1 MIEAALPDYGRSP
14 KPKYVTL
21 YDNMDHR
28 DTLFQ
33 DTTLDMTYFRD
44 QKAFLD
50 TLQPEERLIL
60 KSYTYYGDR
69 IINTMLRGGWTPK
82 SFMTYISDIVYVRE
96 EDTFTSILGPLGQL
110 NEENCLARVIDYID
124 RFRTVFNKVPVLT
137 KPLRLFRGIEPNDT
151 FNPGVQE
158 MISTTMDYLSTAYDP
173 IHNTI
178 LETYTGTQC
187 CAYEFIVHP
196 GVRALWI
203 EPISNFPSEG
213 EIIIE
218 QGVTVINGCRNKK
231 KLVYKTENDY
241 RNRDVLVVGYDILPH
256 DAKPPPIVVDT
267 ALGFGRHIYSYLC
280 STLGKNGKRGGK
292 RRKTKR
298 RNKRR

>member
-1 MIEAALPDYGRSP
+1 
-14 KPKYVTL
+14 
-21 YDNMDHR
+21 
-28 DTLFQ
+28 
-33 DTTLDMTYFRD
+33 
-44 QKAFLD
+44 
-50 TLQPEERLIL
+50 
-60 KSYTYYGDR
+60 
-69 IINTMLRGGWTPK
+69 
-82 SFMTYISDIVYVRE
+82 
-96 EDTFTSILGPLGQL
+96 
-110 NEENCLARVIDYID
+110 
-124 RFRTVFNKVPVLT
+124 
-137 KPLRLFRGIEPNDT
+137 
-151 FNPGVQE
+151 
-158 MISTTMDYLSTAYDP
+158 MDYLSTAYDP

-218 QGVTVINGCRNKK
+218 QGVTVINGCRNEK

-241 RNRDVLVVGYDILPH
+241 RNRDVLVVGYDIYPNSSALPPH
-256 DAKPPPIVVDT
+256 LVIKNIASNV
-267 ALGFGRHIYSYLC
+267 LGVGRRILSKLC
-280 STLGKNGKRGGK
+280 SIRGKRGGK